1 MHENDPSHVGHRQ
14 RLRERFIRAGLA
26 GFSEHE
32 VIELLLT
39 LAIPRRDTKPIAKAL
54 LNRFRTLR
62 GILDA
67 PKSELTRVKGVGE
80 VAWTTLRIV
89 RDSAN
94 YYLQQRAQDTVKLTK
109 QENLYEFWRH
119 RLGGL
124 QHEVFEAAFLDSAG
138 MLLPNGVER
147 LEEGIVDRAAVYPRR
162 GMEAA
167 LQENAAAIIVARNH
181 PNKHLE
187 PPEQDKLLTR
197 ALVLAVTTLQIN
209 LFDHLIVSANDVFSF
224 RRAGLL

>member
-32 VIELLLT
+32 VVELLLT
-39 LAIPRRDTKPIAKAL
+39 LVIPRRDTKPIAKAL

-62 GILDA
+62 GVLDA
-67 PKSELTRVKGVGE
+67 PKSELTRVKGVGA

-94 YYLQQRAQDTVKLTK
+94 YYLQQRAQDTVKLT
-109 QENLYEFWRH
+109 
-119 RLGGL
+119 
-124 QHEVFEAAFLDSAG
+124 
-138 MLLPNGVER
+138 
-147 LEEGIVDRAAVYPRR
+147 
-162 GMEAA
+162 
-167 LQENAAAIIVARNH
+167 
-181 PNKHLE
+181 
-187 PPEQDKLLTR
+187 EQDKLLTR
-197 ALVLAVTTLQIN
+197 ALVLAATTLQIN